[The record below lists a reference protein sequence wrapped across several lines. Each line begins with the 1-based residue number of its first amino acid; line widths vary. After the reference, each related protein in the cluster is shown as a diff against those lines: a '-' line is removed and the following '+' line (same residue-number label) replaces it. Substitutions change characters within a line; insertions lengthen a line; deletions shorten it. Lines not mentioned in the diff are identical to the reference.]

1 MTLNEFNLLSKVVQS
16 EKLFHCCGCA
26 LWVEKLLRQSPYES
40 INELKLHS
48 DLIWFSLEPNHWLE
62 AFTHHPKIG
71 DIKSLEEKFSATK
84 QWAAG
89 EQAGVITTSHDTL
102 LNLKNGNDEYEK
114 KFGFIFIVCAT
125 GKSAMEMLHMLTQRL
140 KNDVETEIKIA
151 AEEQN
156 KITHIRIDKLFV

>member
-1 MTLNEFNLLSKVVQS
+1 MTLNEFHILPIDVQK
-16 EKLFHCCGCA
+16 EKLFQCCGCT
-26 LWVEKLLRQSPYES
+26 LWVENLLRQLPYES
-40 INELKLHS
+40 IEEMKLHS
-48 DLIWFSLEPNHWLE
+48 DLIWFGLEHKHWLE

-71 DIKSLEEKFSATK
+71 DIKSLEEKFASTQ
-84 QWAAG
+84 QWASG
-89 EQAGVITTSHDTL
+89 EQASVAAASHTTL
-102 LNLKNGNDEYEK
+102 INLKNGNDEYEK